1 MLTYA
6 DVCLASGLSFVGFE
20 KAEDAHAAVQ
30 KLDGQA
36 IAGKRLKVQVQGQ
49 LQESAPASR
58 AYADVC

>member
-1 MLTYA
+1 MLGF
-6 DVCLASGLSFVGFE
+6 GLSFVGFE
-20 KAEDAHAAVQ
+20 KAEDAHAAVH

-36 IAGKRLKVQVQGQ
+36 IAGKRFKVQVQ